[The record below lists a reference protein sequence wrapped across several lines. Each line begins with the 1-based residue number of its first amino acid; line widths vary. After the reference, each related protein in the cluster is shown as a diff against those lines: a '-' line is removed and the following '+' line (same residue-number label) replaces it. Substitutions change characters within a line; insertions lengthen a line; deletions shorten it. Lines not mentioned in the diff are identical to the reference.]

1 MSALSFTLKPNLT
14 QLIDCRLL
22 TPNNLAD
29 LTIAEIENFSLLHT
43 KNSAKIGDYFD
54 VSGLDATHIIFKNS
68 NQQLD
73 FIGHKMTRGQ
83 ITVEGDCG
91 DFLGSQM
98 RGGRILCQDN
108 AKDRVGDQMRR
119 GLILIDGN
127 AGDYCGSRMI
137 AGTIGV
143 YSNVGRY
150 VGFSMKRGTILLT
163 KSHKLHSTIQD
174 CGTHTLPFLALQ
186 FKSFHALPSQFSNI
200 KSLRV
205 QRYAGDLACN
215 GNGEIL
221 VLNKSSI

>member
-1 MSALSFTLKPNLT
+1 MSALSFTLKPNLN
-14 QLIDCRLL
+14 QQVDCRLL

-29 LTIAEIENFSLLHT
+29 LTIAEIENLSLLHT

-54 VSGLDATHIIFKNS
+54 VSGSDFNHIIFKNS

-73 FIGHKMTRGQ
+73 FIGHKMTRGK
-83 ITVEGDCG
+83 ITIEGDCG

-98 RGGRILCQDN
+98 RGGRIICQGN

-119 GLILIDGN
+119 GLILIDSS

-143 YSNVGRY
+143 YGSVGRY
-150 VGFSMKRGTILLT
+150 VGFAMKRGTILLT
-163 KSHKLHSTIQD
+163 QTHKLHSTIQD
-174 CGTHTLPFLALQ
+174 CGTHTLPFLALL
-186 FKSFHALPSQFSNI
+186 FKSFHALPSQFATI
-200 KSLRV
+200 KNLRV

-221 VLNKSSI
+221 VLSKSST